1 MDNQKILQQFDSG
14 VGVIGNLMD
23 AAALKDNLAENAIP
37 PEITEM
43 TVVDYEAFLYKR
55 RHLMARMIETYY
67 KNL

>member
-1 MDNQKILQQFDSG
+1 MLFRS
-14 VGVIGNLMD
+14 GNLMD